1 MAPLAVFAV
10 FCSESSAIVTAGS
23 AEIVAHGRFG
33 ERENSRSVAD
43 MPLFFCGKQLQRPG
57 R

>member
-10 FCSESSAIVTAGS
+10 FCSESSAIVTVGS

-33 ERENSRSVAD
+33 ERENSRRVAD